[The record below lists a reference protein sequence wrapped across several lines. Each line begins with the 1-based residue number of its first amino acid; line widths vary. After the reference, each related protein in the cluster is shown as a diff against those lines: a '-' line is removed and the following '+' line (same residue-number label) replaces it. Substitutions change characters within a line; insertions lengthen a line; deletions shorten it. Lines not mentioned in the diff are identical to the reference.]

1 MRPILYLDVEG
12 TLLLI
17 GAGTVHFRPH
27 LAELFAAIS
36 ALSPRMEC
44 RWLTSYSSSQLER
57 IFAVEGVDIATI
69 GYQPWEGCK
78 ASALS
83 RSNSVLWV
91 DDHLSTKDAI
101 VLQSMAAEGCRV
113 THRAIPRWNGDP
125 EDRALLD
132 LRRDL
137 EGWIGNQT
145 GFGSTHRGE
154 MVA

>member
-27 LAELFAAIS
+27 LAELFATIS
-36 ALSPRMEC
+36 ALAPRMEC
-44 RWLTSYSSSQLER
+44 RWLTSYSSSQVER
-57 IFAVEGVDIATI
+57 IFAVEGVDITSI
-69 GYQPWEGCK
+69 RYQPWEGCK
-78 ASALS
+78 ASAL
-83 RSNSVLWV
+83 NHAHPVLWV
-91 DDHLSTKDAI
+91 DDHLSAKDSI
-101 VLQSMAAEGCRV
+101 VLQSLAAEGRHV
-113 THRAIPRWNGDP
+113 THRAIRRWNGDP
-125 EDRALLD
+125 EDRELLE

-137 EGWIGNQT
+137 EGWIGSQT